1 MSEELA
7 LEKGRPRAFE
17 NAQDFEDKFRQYIQ
31 YCNIEKKLP
40 NIAGF
45 CVYADINRDTFYA
58 QKDYYSDTF
67 KKIQECLEDSALNAD
82 IGDTFRIFY
91 LKNKFNY
98 KDKVE
103 TENLNYEA
111 KTYEEFLQKV
121 NGDEY

>member
-1 MSEELA
+1 MSE
-7 LEKGRPRAFE
+7 RAFKTAE
-17 NAQDFEDKFRQYIQ
+17 EF
-31 YCNIEKKLP
+31 EKKFKDYVTQCGRFNYLP

-45 CVYADINRDTFYA
+45 CVFADITRETFYA
-58 QKDYYSDTF
+58 QKDYYSDAYS
-67 KKIQECLEDSALNAD
+67 KIQERLEDSALNAK
-82 IGDTFRIFY
+82 IGDSFKAFY